1 MHGDLKIGI
10 DFRQVYATVL
20 EEWFGLAS
28 QSVLGGTFGKLDLF
42 QG

>member
-1 MHGDLKIGI
+1 VGI

-28 QSVLGGTFGKLDLF
+28 QPVLGGTFEKLGLF
-42 QG
+42 QA